1 MTRGT
6 TPTYKLYF
14 TDDIDLT
21 QVTEW
26 HVTLKQ
32 GHYAVD
38 KTDVEIDAE
47 EKTLSIFLTQA
58 ETLGFKD
65 GDAEMQVRGKFA
77 NKIAFASKIVRVPV
91 NRVLLEGVI

>member
-6 TPTYKLYF
+6 TPSYTLYF

-21 QVTEW
+21 AVQGFN
-26 HVTLKQ
+26 VTLKQ
-32 GHYAVD
+32 GHYMIT
-38 KTDVEIDAE
+38 KQDVEVNAE
-47 EKTLSIFLTQA
+47 EKTISFSLTQA

-77 NKIAFASKIVRVPV
+77 NKIAFATKICRVPV